1 MMIGALMLYAIDNN
15 FPDVIASGI
24 QDINLILSGA
34 GIETLRQYC
43 IRLLHV

>member
-1 MMIGALMLYAIDNN
+1 MIGALMSYAIDKH
-15 FPDVIASGI
+15 FPDVTASGI
-24 QDINLILSGA
+24 QNIFLILSGA